1 MTAFRIDRAIE
12 ILKQTP
18 ATIEAMLGGLSA
30 EWTAGGVNEASWA
43 PFDIVGHLI
52 HGDETD
58 WMPRAEIILA
68 QGENRTFVPFDRLAQ
83 FENSNGK
90 TLGQLLDTF
99 KNLRAA
105 NLDRLAL
112 WDLSEEQLEL
122 KGMHPE
128 LGEVTLRQL
137 LATWA
142 VHDLNHVKQI
152 SEALADKY
160 AGEVGPWKAYL
171 SILK

>member
-1 MTAFRIDRAIE
+1 MTNFRIDLAME

-18 ATIEAMLGGLSA
+18 ATIEAMLAGLSD
-30 EWTAGGVNEASWA
+30 EWTAGGVDEASWA
-43 PFDIVGHLI
+43 PFDVVGHLI
-52 HGDETD
+52 HGEETD

-68 QGENRTFVPFDRLAQ
+68 RGENRTFVPFDRLAQ
-83 FENSNGK
+83 FENSKGK
-90 TLGQLLDTF
+90 TLGQLLGIF
-99 KNLRAA
+99 KKLRDA
-105 NLDRLAL
+105 NLEKLAS
-112 WDLSEEQLEL
+112 WDLTEGQLEL

-152 SEALADKY
+152 SEGLANKY
-160 AGEVGPWKAYL
+160 AAEVGPWKAYL